1 MTSHKPRESAGLS
14 RNSTTSRSINSGH
27 HGTRTDARKEDPKI
41 DMETERAKKL
51 ADMQEAAA
59 ELDLNREKRL
69 AALADKEKEEH
80 MVEEEA
86 RMKSSKDGSKGDFVN
101 RLNRKAGDLDLAER
115 VRRGK
120 GGMQREQEI
129 Y

>member
-1 MTSHKPRESAGLS
+1 MD
-14 RNSTTSRSINSGH
+14 SGPN
-27 HGTRTDARKEDPKI
+27 GTRPDTRNENLKI
-41 DMETERAKKL
+41 DKEAERAKKL
-51 ADMQEAAA
+51 AAMQEAAA

-69 AALADKEKEEH
+69 ATLADKEQEEH
-80 MVEEEA
+80 QAEEEA
-86 RMKSSKDGSKGDFVN
+86 RMRSSKYGIKGDFVSQ
-101 RLNRKAGDLDLAER
+101 LNRKAGDLDLAER